1 MFKKTMRIGI
11 FWVDCEKYLQKCLQ
25 RVDDASKDLY
35 ELLITKIGKE
45 NQKIEV
51 EIMET
56 IEKLKYEPKNIEEL
70 HDLRVYAR
78 DTLPMELK

>member
-1 MFKKTMRIGI
+1 M
-11 FWVDCEKYLQKCLQ
+11 
-25 RVDDASKDLY
+25 DDASKDLY

-78 DTLPMELK
+78 DTLPIELK